1 MKNHSKELSVLEK
14 LATKAPKKKQTLN
27 SSRVRESLELYVLL
41 LIPVAYLFMMSYA
54 PMPGIAIAFQKFRMG
69 QKNFIFGDN
78 INWVGFD
85 NFKSFFGS
93 TLFTRLLGN
102 TLRISIKSLLITFPL
117 PIIFALLLNEIK
129 HMRTKKIIQTVSY
142 LPHFISMVVVAGMVI
157 SFLEQDGLITGT
169 AAKLFGTPNTTPLKK
184 PENFDMI
191 YVLTICWVS
200 FGFESIL
207 YLSAISGVDQEL
219 YEAARLDGASRW
231 QQCWYITLPGILP
244 TVSICLIMALGS
256 ILGANS
262 DLILNLYNPAIYE
275 KADVIGTYVY
285 RVTTGEQAGGVRIY
299 GQTTAIGLF
308 SSVINITMLFIAN
321 KISNLLTDT
330 GLW

>member
-1 MKNHSKELSVLEK
+1 MEK

-85 NFKSFFGS
+85 NFKSFFES

-102 TLRISIKSLLITFPL
+102 TLRISVKSLLITFPL
-117 PIIFALLLNEIK
+117 PIAFALLLNEIK

-169 AAKLFGTPNTTPLKK
+169 AAQLFGTPNTTPLKK

-219 YEAARLDGASRW
+219 
-231 QQCWYITLPGILP
+231 
-244 TVSICLIMALGS
+244 
-256 ILGANS
+256 
-262 DLILNLYNPAIYE
+262 
-275 KADVIGTYVY
+275 
-285 RVTTGEQAGGVRIY
+285 
-299 GQTTAIGLF
+299 
-308 SSVINITMLFIAN
+308 
-321 KISNLLTDT
+321 
-330 GLW
+330 